1 MTRKT
6 ATSKTMTLK
15 AITANRLDDGLVVYL
30 TPEGGWSERLSEAR
44 LARDDDAAAA
54 LEAEG
59 GRAEAA
65 QAVVAPYAIDLLR
78 EGGVLRPARYREI
91 IRADGP
97 SVETRGTF

>member
-1 MTRKT
+1 MTPKT
-6 ATSKTMTLK
+6 TTLK
-15 AITANRLDDGLVVYL
+15 ALTANRLDDGLVVYL
-30 TPEGGWSERLSEAR
+30 TPEGGWSERLCEAR
-44 LARDDDAAAA
+44 LAQDDDAAAA

-78 EGGVLRPARYREI
+78 EDGVLRPARYREI